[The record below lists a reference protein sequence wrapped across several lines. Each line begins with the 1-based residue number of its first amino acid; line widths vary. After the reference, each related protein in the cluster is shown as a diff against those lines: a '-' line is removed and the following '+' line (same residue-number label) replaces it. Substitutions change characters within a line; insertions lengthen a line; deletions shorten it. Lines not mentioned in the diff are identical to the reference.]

1 MRPQLSSL
9 PPQWL
14 AEPTPTK
21 RKKAT
26 AAPSPVVPATICLV
40 GVAQPPT
47 VVAGTKGESAA
58 LPSVP
63 SVVVCSASL
72 SGGGGTTT
80 DEGATLASVRA
91 IGVESDSHGGAG
103 YDS

>member
-14 AEPTPTK
+14 AQPTPIK

-47 VVAGTKGESAA
+47 VVAGTEGESAA
-58 LPSVP
+58 LPSVR

-72 SGGGGTTT
+72 CGAGTTG
-80 DEGATLASVRA
+80 EGATLASVRA
-91 IGVESDSHGGAG
+91 IGVESDNHCGAG